1 MLDHMLFNKLK
12 WWNSKDEP
20 LIGKT
25 CRVKNAVKTSAY
37 TFENGNAY
45 AKYNLYNLNAQL
57 DITGGEIL
65 GEQKSAKFDD
75 GSIHHMIS
83 YDSRGKWWLKLEDC
97 EISGD

>member
-1 MLDHMLFNKLK
+1 MLDHLLFNKLK

-25 CRVKNAVKTSAY
+25 CRVKNAVETSAY
-37 TFENGNAY
+37 TFESGNVY
-45 AKYNLYNLNAQL
+45 AEYELDTLVGQL
-57 DITGGEIL
+57 DITGGVIL
-65 GEQKSAKFDD
+65 GEQKSAKLDD